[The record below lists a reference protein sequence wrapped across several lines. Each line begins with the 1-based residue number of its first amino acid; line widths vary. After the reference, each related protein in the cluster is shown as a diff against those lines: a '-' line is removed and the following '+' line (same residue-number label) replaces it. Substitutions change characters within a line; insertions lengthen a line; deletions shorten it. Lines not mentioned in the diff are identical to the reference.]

1 MKLCALGMRNA
12 ILGNDLNCL
21 CASENQASS
30 NVFVSEK
37 MRCAIFKGLEY
48 KKLAGIVLDFHSFGD
63 AS

>member
-1 MKLCALGMRNA
+1 MRNA